1 MKLVPAFLLSAILS
15 PAYGEKMPGNMVYNG
30 DFEKGKDTPVGW
42 HVRLADFMPYTL
54 RRGKEKRRSYF
65 YVCGCKEYLGSFRP
79 WAGLS
84 CPSCKGFIGGEE
96 SGDLYLRNH
105 EFVSFDK
112 GKQGRGI
119 KFTLSTPIG
128 NNQGVRIYSRIFRV
142 KPNWG
147 HIMSF
152 DSKTRGSHTR
162 VWAEGFRVDAE
173 SDPGSSVLKVGDVR
187 DWSGFCTT
195 VKEAGAQDALSP
207 GKRLWEGLPTEAR
220 QIVAK
225 IAQYPE
231 VEEEDREIVTKALNQ
246 VLARLDFYKEEYFPN
261 TEVPEKVV
269 AGLGRLSE
277 PLTEKC
283 ARGLNRHLLGIC
295 FQEEVKEC
303 STDSDGCRAIKVS
316 KVGPA
321 IERIYRGPVNCGSP
335 ANWEHFT
342 KEMVAPKRYK
352 FEWISVKLYAYMPGE
367 AWFDNV
373 KVRPMT
379 KNELAAYFVKN
390 PKHKDKRFKF

>member
-1 MKLVPAFLLSAILS
+1 MRLIAAFFLAALVS
-15 PAYGEKMPGNMVYNG
+15 PAYGEKMPGNLVYNG

-42 HVRLADFMPYTL
+42 HVRLADFMPFTL
-54 RRGKEKRRSYF
+54 RSEDKKRRSYF

-84 CPSCKGFIGGEE
+84 CPGCKGFIGGEE

-105 EFVSFDK
+105 QFVSFDK

-128 NNQGVRIYSRIFRV
+128 NNQGVRIYSRIFKV

-147 HIMSF
+147 YIMSF
-152 DSKTRGSHTR
+152 DTKASGPTTR
-162 VWAEGFRVDAE
+162 VFAECFRVDPDSE
-173 SDPGSSVLKVGDVR
+173 PGSSALKVRDVR
-187 DWSGFCTT
+187 DWAGFCKI
-195 VKEAGAQDALSP
+195 VKEAGGQDTPSP
-207 GKRLWEGLPTEAR
+207 GKRLWEGLPAEPR
-220 QIVAK
+220 QILAK

-231 VEEEDREIVTKALNQ
+231 VEEGDREIVTKALNQ
-246 VLARLDFYKEEYFPN
+246 VLARPDFYKEEYFPN
-261 TEVPEKVV
+261 TEVPEKVL

-295 FQEEVKEC
+295 FRNEVLEC
-303 STDSDGCRAIKVS
+303 TTDSDGCRAVQVS
-316 KVGPA
+316 KVKHA
-321 IERIYRGPVNCGSP
+321 LERIYRGHVNCGSP

-352 FEWISVKLYAYMPGE
+352 FEWISVKLYAYLPGE
-367 AWFDNV
+367 AWFDNI
-373 KVRPMT
+373 KIRPMT
-379 KNELAAYFVKN
+379 KNELAAYFVKK
-390 PKHKDKRFKF
+390 PKYKDRRFEF